1 MSAPDHTLERQQR
14 RHRGPLVG
22 MAVVVGLVIAG
33 FVWWLGHEV
42 EGADPGTPA
51 TAIETA
57 PPSAIPP
64 ETAPLPAR
72 PDAPPATAP

>member
-1 MSAPDHTLERQQR
+1 MSASDHSLDKQKR

-22 MAVVVGLVIAG
+22 MAVVVVLVVIG

-51 TAIETA
+51 SATEPA

-64 ETAPLPAR
+64 ATETVPAR
-72 PDAPPATAP
+72 PDMPPATAP